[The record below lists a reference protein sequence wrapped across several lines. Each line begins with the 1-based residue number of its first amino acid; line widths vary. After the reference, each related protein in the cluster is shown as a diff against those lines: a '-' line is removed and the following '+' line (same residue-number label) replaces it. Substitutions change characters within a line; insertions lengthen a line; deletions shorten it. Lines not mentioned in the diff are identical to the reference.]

1 MFFGPGL
8 PSPNIT
14 VRSPVLD
21 PSLLLK
27 FQVRNCASD
36 AETVNDQSISP
47 VVPGRNINLV
57 PLVGGL
63 ICPEQYQRYFKT

>member
-1 MFFGPGL
+1 MSFDPG
-8 PSPNIT
+8 SISSNIL

-27 FQVRNCASD
+27 IQVRTSASD
-36 AETVNDQSISP
+36 AETVNDQSILP
-47 VVPGRNINLV
+47 VVPGKNINLV

-63 ICPEQYQRYFKT
+63 ICPEQCQRYFKT

>member
-1 MFFGPGL
+1 MSFDPG
-8 PSPNIT
+8 SISANIS

-27 FQVRNCASD
+27 FQVRNRASD
-36 AETVNDQSISP
+36 GETVNDQSILP
-47 VVPGRNINLV
+47 VVPGKNINLV

-63 ICPEQYQRYFKT
+63 TCPEQYQRYFKT